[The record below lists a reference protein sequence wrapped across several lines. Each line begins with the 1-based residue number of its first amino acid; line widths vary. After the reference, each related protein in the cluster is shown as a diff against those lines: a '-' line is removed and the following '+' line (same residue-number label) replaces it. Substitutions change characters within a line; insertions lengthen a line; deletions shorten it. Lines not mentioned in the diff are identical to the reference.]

1 MKLYSCVIYTCILC
15 KVISLIKVFY
25 CSFWYLIN
33 VHFFVNNLNYNEIWK
48 RHIDVSKN
56 DILILFMPPYL
67 NSKHQKLQALFNSNN
82 NENVENRINI
92 YTEDKHQANEKN
104 EASISSYVVS
114 LLYSKE
120 NYIVLF
126 YIFSY
131 IYYYYI
137 KQIQNIINH
146 VIIQEQKHKTHNSHF
161 FYQYAYANEVC
172 NDSSN
177 NKQKYLSFIGNNDKI
192 SNPDGVDDKNVR
204 EKNKATANSM
214 LANISSEGTHAYS
227 SIGNLINESQIK
239 KDKEHYVNNKSSYN
253 KCKDNETTKCE
264 YNNEKTI
271 IKNEIHK
278 LNGYEKQNEDN
289 NHYMNHI
296 LNNKYYLKKKIK
308 TLLKKTRIARSYEL
322 EVIHLPGTEITQ
334 NETTVIK
341 QNKENRCSNCVINSD
356 ESLYSL
362 KIRDENI
369 YSNIEK
375 LIQKEKRPNVGAY
388 YDFDKVFYL
397 SDVHNEKGKDINE
410 DKPAYHPMPNW
421 IKNKY
426 KMLDFTKHLFL
437 ENPEKKDEEKN
448 NKIDKYYNKRVNYS
462 IQNKLGAG
470 AYGEI
475 WYGINLNK
483 NVPFRNVVLKKILIK
498 KDGDENEQNLN
509 DADREKEYE
518 INAMR
523 EVYFGEIF
531 KNCDN
536 ISRYIE
542 HFKEYEI
549 SEDTKEHITFIWI
562 VFANEGYSLSQH
574 LFETDKNNSG
584 MIIPSKLWWSIK
596 KQNIGM
602 LVIKD
607 LMRQILNGI
616 NIAHKKD
623 ITHRD
628 IKMENIFVSSSTP
641 FTVRIGD
648 WGSAVEYKNESFFF
662 TPTMEE
668 ETQGYQ
674 PPESL
679 FGHMKKNYMRLPYY
693 DIWGIG
699 ILFLQFVL
707 GTKNPLEVK
716 NKRNEMKLKRLYSKY
731 SKDTLKEVIF
741 IQGLSELCLIP
752 WASQTPDRLI
762 PLYDIRNNEKN
773 SLQYSSIYRKNLII
787 NKLEYFTNT
796 KNLIEIKR
804 KKYNLINNMMS
815 NKYNSLISLPNSPV
829 CPNWKCIHKYN
840 EQPNYN
846 KYNTNTFD
854 KIQNKFLQQKKEND
868 IFFKNNCNDEQFQ
881 KILQERDPSGV
892 GLPDKDA
899 RDLLRRLLDFD
910 YNTRITSEE
919 ALKHAW
925 FSDS

>member
-1 MKLYSCVIYTCILC
+1 MKLYSCVIYTFILC
-15 KVISLIKVFY
+15 KIISLIKVFY

-48 RHIDVSKN
+48 NNITDNKN
-56 DILILFMPPYL
+56 DVLILFISPYL
-67 NSKHQKLQALFNSNN
+67 TSKHKKLQKLFNN
-82 NENVENRINI
+82 NNNDNIEDQINI
-92 YTEDKHQANEKN
+92 YLENGNQKNDKN
-104 EASISSYVVS
+104 EASVSSYIVS
-114 LLYSKE
+114 LLFSKD

-137 KQIQNIINH
+137 GCIQNIVQHFI
-146 VIIQEQKHKTHNSHF
+146 VQKQKHKTYNISF
-161 FYQYAYANEVC
+161 FYQYVYSKEVY
-172 NDSSN
+172 N
-177 NKQKYLSFIGNNDKI
+177 NTSKNKKRYLNFIGNIDKI
-192 SNPDGVDDKNVR
+192 FNLNNDN
-204 EKNKATANSM
+204 EKNNNSI
-214 LANISSEGTHAYS
+214 LTNINSKGKYGYS
-227 SIGNLINESQIK
+227 SINDIIKESQIK
-239 KDKEHYVNNKSSYN
+239 KDKNKCVNNKS
-253 KCKDNETTKCE
+253 TKCE
-264 YNNEKTI
+264 YNNEKKN
-271 IKNEIHK
+271 IKNEIFK
-278 LNGYEKQNEDN
+278 LNKYKKQNKDH
-289 NHYMNHI
+289 NHYINNI

-308 TLLKKTRIARSYEL
+308 TLLKKTKITKPYEL
-322 EVIHLPGTEITQ
+322 EVIHLPRPEIIQ

-341 QNKENRCSNCVINSD
+341 QNKENVCSKCVINLK
-356 ESLYSL
+356 EPLYSL
-362 KIRDENI
+362 KIRDQNI
-369 YSNIEK
+369 YSDIEMS
-375 LIQKEKRPNVGAY
+375 IQKEKQPDIETY

-397 SDVHNEKGKDINE
+397 SDVDNEEDEYINE
-410 DKPAYHPMPNW
+410 DKPTYKSMSNL

-426 KMLDFTKHLFL
+426 KMLNFTKHLFL
-437 ENPEKKDEEKN
+437 ENTEKN
-448 NKIDKYYNKRVNYS
+448 NEIDKYYNKRTNYS
-462 IQNKLGAG
+462 IQNKLGGG

-483 NVPFRNVVLKKILIK
+483 NIPFQNVVLKKILIK
-498 KDGDENEQNLN
+498 KSDDENEQNLN
-509 DADREKEYE
+509 DDEREKEYE
-518 INAMR
+518 IYAMR

-542 HFKEYEI
+542 HFKESEI
-549 SEDTKEHITFIWI
+549 SENNKEHVTFIWI

-584 MIIPSKLWWSIK
+584 MVIPSKLWWSIK

-616 NIAHKKD
+616 NIAHKKN

-628 IKMENIFVSSSTP
+628 IKMENIFVSPNTP

-662 TPTMEE
+662 TPSMEE
-668 ETQGYQ
+668 ETEGYQ

-679 FGHMKKNYMRLPYY
+679 FGHMKNNFMRLPYY
-693 DIWGIG
+693 DMWGIG

-707 GTKNPLEVK
+707 GTKNPLEIK
-716 NKRNEMKLKRLYSKY
+716 NKRNEVKLKQIYSKY
-731 SKDTLKEVIF
+731 SKDILKEVIF
-741 IQGLSELCLIP
+741 IQGLSDLCIIP
-752 WASQTPDRLI
+752 WVSQTPDRLI
-762 PLYDIRNNEKN
+762 PLYDMKNNEKN
-773 SLQYSSIYRKNLII
+773 LLQYSSIYGRNLII
-787 NKLEYFTNT
+787 NKLEYFAST

-829 CPNWKCIHKYN
+829 CPNWKCLHKYN
-840 EQPNYN
+840 EQASYN
-846 KYNTNTFD
+846 NNNNNNNNTFD
-854 KIQNKFLQQKKEND
+854 NVQNKFLQQKKENYT
-868 IFFKNNCNDEQFQ
+868 FFKNNCNDEQFQ

-892 GLPDKDA
+892 GLPDKNA